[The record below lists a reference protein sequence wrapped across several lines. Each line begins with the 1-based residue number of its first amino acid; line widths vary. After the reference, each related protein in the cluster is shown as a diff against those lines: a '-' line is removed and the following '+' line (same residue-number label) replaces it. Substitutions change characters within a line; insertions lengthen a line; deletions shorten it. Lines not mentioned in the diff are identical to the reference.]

1 MEGKYLMMQT
11 IRQERIKSV
20 DDDDADAD
28 DGEGDGDG
36 DGDGDGE
43 DNLMQEFEQ
52 NTMAKPESNDALLRR
67 NGEEDDESMEMERIN
82 QTDRLLHLPKQSRWK
97 G

>member
-36 DGDGDGE
+36 DGDGDG
-43 DNLMQEFEQ
+43 
-52 NTMAKPESNDALLRR
+52 
-67 NGEEDDESMEMERIN
+67 GI
-82 QTDRLLHLPKQSRWK
+82 
-97 G
+97 

>member
-11 IRQERIKSV
+11 IRQERIKTV

-28 DGEGDGDG
+28 DGE
-36 DGDGDGE
+36 GDGDGE

>member
-1 MEGKYLMMQT
+1 MEGKYLMMWM

-28 DGEGDGDG
+28 GGEGDGEG
-36 DGDGDGE
+36 EGE
-43 DNLMQEFEQ
+43 DNLMQEVEQ
-52 NTMAKPESNDALLRR
+52 NTMAKPESNDALIRR